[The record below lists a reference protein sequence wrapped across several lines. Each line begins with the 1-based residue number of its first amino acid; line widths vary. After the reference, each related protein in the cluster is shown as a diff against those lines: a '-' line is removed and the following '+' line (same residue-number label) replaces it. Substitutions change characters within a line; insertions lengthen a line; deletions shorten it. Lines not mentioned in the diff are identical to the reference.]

1 MIVQQEMIAQTKEIM
16 INVTQ
21 NVAAQV
27 NNEQM
32 LAYWNIG
39 HIIVAHEFLSGL
51 PKIPVTGWK
60 IDMDSLLRTDVHL

>member
-21 NVAAQV
+21 NVAAQLT
-27 NNEQM
+27 NEQL

-51 PKIPVTGWK
+51 PKIPVTDWNFAMG
-60 IDMDSLLRTDVHL
+60 SLP

>member
-1 MIVQQEMIAQTKEIM
+1 MENDLIVQQEIISQIREIM
-16 INVTQ
+16 NNARQ

-39 HIIVAHEFLSGL
+39 HIIVAHEFFSGL
-51 PKIPVTGWK
+51 FEIPVTDWK
-60 IDMDSLLRTDVHL
+60 IDMDSLL